1 MGRARKVGWVEKL
14 PGAADTQ
21 SGAAPIDPAVVNQQH
36 AQPVGEDDVL
46 VFPPRGEG
54 RRRREGQGQVVL
66 GRRRA
71 EIGRMGSGWLHG
83 SNLAHRRRQE

>member
-1 MGRARKVGWVEKL
+1 MGRTGKVDRVEEL
-14 PGAADTQ
+14 SGVADAQ
-21 SGAAPIDPAVVNQQH
+21 SGAAPIDPTVVDQQH
-36 AQPVGEDDVL
+36 TQPVGEDDVL

-54 RRRREGQGQVVL
+54 RRRREGQQVVL

-71 EIGRMGSGWLHG
+71 EIGRVGPVWLHE